1 MARGEASCPRL
12 ARQLVHKPADSGG
25 LRIVYGGNLG
35 CGGGNG
41 FPIRWLDPVVAFQP
55 GGGERIDVGGDVRCY
70 ATLLFQPGKGL
81 LGRDPALA
89 AIGPAAAARRLASAS
104 RASKADALARGGNQ
118 RCSRSC
124 QGGSTAPA
132 ATVSGIGTRGS
143 MASAGRGARLG
154 SCAEGAEQAANG
166 SMANRGRR

>member
-41 FPIRWLDPVVAFQP
+41 FPIRWLDPVLAFQP

-70 ATLLFQPGKGL
+70 ATLLDQPGKGL

-89 AIGPAAAARRLASAS
+89 GHRARSGGKAAGLRLPCVEGGCTC
-104 RASKADALARGGNQ
+104 ARGGNQ
-118 RCSRSC
+118 RLQPLR
-124 QGGSTAPA
+124 QGGIDRAGGNGVGNWDARIDGFGWPWREA
-132 ATVSGIGTRGS
+132 GFVRRRG
-143 MASAGRGARLG
+143 
-154 SCAEGAEQAANG
+154 
-166 SMANRGRR
+166 